1 MVNEN
6 EENEIEGVES
16 ENEVMYS
23 DNEGVDN
30 KFLPPLLY
38 KLRRRQDSETF
49 WYL

>member
-30 KFLPPLLY
+30 KFLSPE
-38 KLRRRQDSETF
+38 R
-49 WYL
+49 